1 MFFQHFI
8 LIFKN
13 RKKTSNSTKFLRRET
28 KSTFA
33 MIDYSNQELLN
44 GILRNDTIVLQSIYK
59 NFYSKI
65 NFFIKKNNGD
75 DDDAN
80 DVFQEA
86 IIIIYRK
93 LKANDLVL
101 DCTFETYLY
110 SVCRFLWLKQL
121 ERRKLEK
128 EKIKDNHEYN
138 EDIYDDNLEKVVDL
152 NDRYRLFQK
161 HFANLGKDCQK
172 VLQLYFDKVPLKS
185 IAQIMGFKS
194 EKYAKK
200 RKFKCKEY
208 LIKSIKQDLEY
219 KKILSGEH

>member
-1 MFFQHFI
+1 
-8 LIFKN
+8 
-13 RKKTSNSTKFLRRET
+13 
-28 KSTFA
+28 
-33 MIDYSNQELLN
+33 MIDYSNLELLN
-44 GILRNDTIVLQSIYK
+44 GILRNDTVVLQFIYK

-65 NFFIKKNNGD
+65 NFFIKKNSGD

-86 IIIIYRK
+86 IIILYRK

-121 ERRKLEK
+121 DKRKLEK

-138 EDIYDDNLEKVVDL
+138 EDLYDDGLEKVTDL
-152 NDRYRLFQK
+152 NERYRLYQK

-172 VLQLYFDKVPLKS
+172 VLQLYFDKVPLKN

-208 LIKSIKQDLEY
+208 LINSIKQDLEY
-219 KKILSGEH
+219 SKILSGNH

>member
-1 MFFQHFI
+1 MV
-8 LIFKN
+8 
-13 RKKTSNSTKFLRRET
+13 E
-28 KSTFA
+28 
-33 MIDYSNQELLN
+33 YSNLDLLN
-44 GILRNDTIVLQSIYK
+44 GIRRNDTIVLQFIYK

-65 NFFIKKNNGD
+65 NFFIKKNSGD

-80 DVFQEA
+80 DIFQEA
-86 IIIIYRK
+86 IIIIFRK
-93 LKANDLVL
+93 LKANELVL

-121 ERRKLEK
+121 DKRKVEK
-128 EKIKDNHEYN
+128 EKIKDNHEYHD
-138 EDIYDDNLEKVVDL
+138 DIYDDGLEKVVDL
-152 NDRYRLFQK
+152 NERYRLYQK
-161 HFANLGKDCQK
+161 HFTNLGKDCQK
-172 VLQLYFDKVPLKS
+172 VLQLYFDKVPLKN

-219 KKILSGEH
+219 NKILSGNE

>member
-1 MFFQHFI
+1 M
-8 LIFKN
+8 
-13 RKKTSNSTKFLRRET
+13 T
-28 KSTFA
+28 
-33 MIDYSNQELLN
+33 DYSNLDLLN
-44 GILRNDTIVLQSIYK
+44 GILRNDTIVLQFIYK

-65 NFFIKKNNGD
+65 NFFIKKNSGD

-80 DVFQEA
+80 DIFQEA

-93 LKANDLVL
+93 LKANELVL

-121 ERRKLEK
+121 EKRKIEK
-128 EKIKDNHEYN
+128 EKIKDNHDYN
-138 EDIYDDNLEKVVDL
+138 EDIYDDGLEKVADL
-152 NDRYRLFQK
+152 NERYRLYQK
-161 HFANLGKDCQK
+161 HFINLGKDCQK
-172 VLQLYFDKVPLKS
+172 ILQMYFDKVPLKN

-219 KKILSGEH
+219 SKILSGEN

>member
-1 MFFQHFI
+1 M
-8 LIFKN
+8 N
-13 RKKTSNSTKFLRRET
+13 NYSS
-28 KSTFA
+28 
-33 MIDYSNQELLN
+33 IDLLN
-44 GILRNDTIVLQSIYK
+44 GIRRNDTIVLQYIYK
-59 NFYSKI
+59 NFYSNI
-65 NFFIKKNNGD
+65 NFFIKKNSGD

-80 DVFQEA
+80 DIFQEA

-93 LKANDLVL
+93 LKANELEL
-101 DCTFETYLY
+101 ECSFETYLY

-121 ERRKLEK
+121 DKRKVEK

-138 EDIYDDNLEKVVDL
+138 DDIYDDSLEKITDL
-152 NDRYRLFQK
+152 NERYRLYQK
-161 HFANLGKDCQK
+161 HFTNLGKDCQK
-172 VLQLYFDKVPLKS
+172 VLQLYFDKVPLKN

-219 KKILSGEH
+219 NKILSGDNNF

>member
-1 MFFQHFI
+1 
-8 LIFKN
+8 
-13 RKKTSNSTKFLRRET
+13 
-28 KSTFA
+28 
-33 MIDYSNQELLN
+33 MIDYSNIDLLN
-44 GILRNDTIVLQSIYK
+44 GILRNDTIVLQYIYK

-65 NFFIKKNNGD
+65 NFFIKKNSGD

-80 DVFQEA
+80 DIFQEA

-93 LKANDLVL
+93 LKASELVL
-101 DCTFETYLY
+101 DCSFETYLY

-121 ERRKLEK
+121 EKRKVEK

-138 EDIYDDNLEKVVDL
+138 EDIYDDNLEKVADL
-152 NDRYRLFQK
+152 NERYRLYQK
-161 HFANLGKDCQK
+161 HFVNLGKDCQK
-172 VLQLYFDKVPLKS
+172 VLQLYFDKVPLKN

-219 KKILSGEH
+219 SKILSGNE

>member
-1 MFFQHFI
+1 
-8 LIFKN
+8 
-13 RKKTSNSTKFLRRET
+13 
-28 KSTFA
+28 
-33 MIDYSNQELLN
+33 MIDYSNLDLLN
-44 GILRNDTIVLQSIYK
+44 GIRRNDTIVLQYIYK

-65 NFFIKKNNGD
+65 NFFIKKNSGD

-80 DVFQEA
+80 DIFQEA
-86 IIIIYRK
+86 IIIIFRK
-93 LKANDLVL
+93 LKANELVL

-121 ERRKLEK
+121 DKRKIEK
-128 EKIKDNHEYN
+128 EKIKDNHEYH
-138 EDIYDDNLEKVVDL
+138 EDLYDDGLERVADM
-152 NDRYRLFQK
+152 NERYRLYQK
-161 HFANLGKDCQK
+161 HFINLGKDCQK
-172 VLQLYFDKVPLKS
+172 ILQLYFDKVPLKN

-219 KKILSGEH
+219 SKILSGDN

>member
-1 MFFQHFI
+1 
-8 LIFKN
+8 
-13 RKKTSNSTKFLRRET
+13 
-28 KSTFA
+28 
-33 MIDYSNQELLN
+33 MIDYSNLDLLN
-44 GILRNDTIVLQSIYK
+44 GIRRNDTIVLQYIYK

-65 NFFIKKNNGD
+65 NFFIKKNSGD

-86 IIIIYRK
+86 IIIIFRK
-93 LKANDLVL
+93 LKANELVL

-121 ERRKLEK
+121 DKRKIEK
-128 EKIKDNHEYN
+128 EKIKDNHDYR
-138 EDIYDDNLEKVVDL
+138 EDLYDDGLEKVADL
-152 NDRYRLFQK
+152 NERYRLYQK
-161 HFANLGKDCQK
+161 HFINLGKDCQK
-172 VLQLYFDKVPLKS
+172 ILQLYFDKVPLKN

-219 KKILSGEH
+219 NKILSGDN

>member
-1 MFFQHFI
+1 
-8 LIFKN
+8 
-13 RKKTSNSTKFLRRET
+13 
-28 KSTFA
+28 
-33 MIDYSNQELLN
+33 MIDYSNLDILN
-44 GILRNDTIVLQSIYK
+44 GILRNDTIILQHIYK

-65 NFFIKKNNGD
+65 NFFIKKNSGD

-80 DVFQEA
+80 DIFQEA

-93 LKANDLVL
+93 LKANELVL

-121 ERRKLEK
+121 EKRKIEK
-128 EKIKDNHEYN
+128 EKIMDNHEYN
-138 EDIYDDNLEKVVDL
+138 DDIYDDGLERVVDM
-152 NDRYRLFQK
+152 NERYSLYQK

-172 VLQLYFDKVPLKS
+172 ILQLYFDKVPLKN
-185 IAQIMGFKS
+185 IAQIMGFKG

-208 LIKSIKQDLEY
+208 LIKSIKQDMEY
-219 KKILSGEH
+219 KNILSGND

>member
-1 MFFQHFI
+1 M
-8 LIFKN
+8 N
-13 RKKTSNSTKFLRRET
+13 NYSG
-28 KSTFA
+28 
-33 MIDYSNQELLN
+33 IDLLN
-44 GILRNDTIVLQSIYK
+44 GIRRNDTIILQYIYK
-59 NFYSKI
+59 NFYSNI

-80 DVFQEA
+80 DIFQEA

-93 LKANDLVL
+93 LKADELIL

-121 ERRKLEK
+121 DKRKIEK
-128 EKIKDNHEYN
+128 ERIKDNQEYHD
-138 EDIYDDNLEKVVDL
+138 DIYDDDLEKITDL
-152 NDRYRLFQK
+152 NERYRLYQK
-161 HFANLGKDCQK
+161 HFTNLGKDCQK
-172 VLQLYFDKVPLKS
+172 VLQLYFDKVPLKN

-219 KKILSGEH
+219 NKILSGNNDQE

>member
-1 MFFQHFI
+1 
-8 LIFKN
+8 
-13 RKKTSNSTKFLRRET
+13 
-28 KSTFA
+28 
-33 MIDYSNQELLN
+33 MIDYSNLDLLN
-44 GILRNDTIVLQSIYK
+44 GIRRNDTIVLQYIYR

-65 NFFIKKNNGD
+65 NFFIKKNSGD

-101 DCTFETYLY
+101 DCSFETYLY

-121 ERRKLEK
+121 DKRKIEK
-128 EKIKDNHEYN
+128 EKIKDNHEYSD
-138 EDIYDDNLEKVVDL
+138 DIYDDGLEKVVDL
-152 NDRYRLFQK
+152 NERYRLYQK
-161 HFANLGKDCQK
+161 HFTNLGKDCQK
-172 VLQLYFDKVPLKS
+172 VLQLYFDKVPLKN

-219 KKILSGEH
+219 NKILSGDN

>member
-1 MFFQHFI
+1 
-8 LIFKN
+8 
-13 RKKTSNSTKFLRRET
+13 
-28 KSTFA
+28 
-33 MIDYSNQELLN
+33 MIDYSTLDLLN
-44 GILRNDTIVLQSIYK
+44 GIRRNDTIVLQHIYK

-80 DVFQEA
+80 DIFQEA
-86 IIIIYRK
+86 IIIVFRK
-93 LKANDLVL
+93 LKSNELVL
-101 DCTFETYLY
+101 DDCTFETYLY

-121 ERRKLEK
+121 EKRKIEK

-138 EDIYDDNLEKVVDL
+138 DDIYDDELEKVADL
-152 NDRYRLFQK
+152 NERYRLYQK
-161 HFANLGKDCQK
+161 HFINLGKDCQK
-172 VLQLYFDKVPLKS
+172 ILQLYFDKVPLKN

-208 LIKSIKQDLEY
+208 LIQSIKQDMEY
-219 KKILSGEH
+219 SKILSGDN

>member
-1 MFFQHFI
+1 
-8 LIFKN
+8 
-13 RKKTSNSTKFLRRET
+13 
-28 KSTFA
+28 
-33 MIDYSNQELLN
+33 MIDHSSQELLN

-80 DVFQEA
+80 DIFQEA

-93 LKANDLVL
+93 LKANDLAI
-101 DCTFETYLY
+101 DCTFETFLY
-110 SVCRFLWLKQL
+110 SICRYLWLKQL
-121 ERRKLEK
+121 DKRKVEK
-128 EKIKDNHEYN
+128 EKIMDNHEYN
-138 EDIYDDNLEKVVDL
+138 DDIYDDGLEKVVDL

-161 HFANLGKDCQK
+161 HFTNLGKDCQK

-219 KKILSGEH
+219 KKILSGEP

>member
-1 MFFQHFI
+1 
-8 LIFKN
+8 
-13 RKKTSNSTKFLRRET
+13 
-28 KSTFA
+28 

-44 GILRNDTIVLQSIYK
+44 GILRNDTIVLQFIFK
-59 NFYSKI
+59 NFYSNI

-80 DVFQEA
+80 DIFQEA

-110 SVCRFLWLKQL
+110 SVSRFLWLKQL
-121 ERRKLEK
+121 EKRKVEK
-128 EKIKDNHEYN
+128 ENIKDNHEFN
-138 EDIYDDNLEKVVDL
+138 DEIYDDSLEKIADL
-152 NDRYRLFQK
+152 NERYRLYQK

-172 VLQLYFDKVPLKS
+172 ILQLYFDKVPLKN

-200 RKFKCKEY
+200 RKFYCKEY
-208 LIKSIKQDLEY
+208 LIKSVKQDLEY
-219 KKILSGEH
+219 KNILEGDH

>member
-1 MFFQHFI
+1 
-8 LIFKN
+8 
-13 RKKTSNSTKFLRRET
+13 
-28 KSTFA
+28 
-33 MIDYSNQELLN
+33 MIEYTNEDLLH
-44 GILRNDTIVLQSIYK
+44 GILKNDTIILQFIYK
-59 NFYSKI
+59 NFYSNI

-80 DVFQEA
+80 DIFQES

-101 DCTFETYLY
+101 DCTFDTYLY

-121 ERRKLEK
+121 EKRKIEK
-128 EKIKDNHEYN
+128 ENIKDNHEFN
-138 EDIYDDNLEKVVDL
+138 DDIYDDSLEKIADL
-152 NDRYRLFQK
+152 NERYRLYQK

-172 VLQLYFDKVPLKS
+172 ILQLYFDKVPLRN

-200 RKFKCKEY
+200 RKHQCKEY
-208 LIKSIKQDLEY
+208 LIQSVKQDLEY
-219 KKILSGEH
+219 KNILSGNA

>member
-1 MFFQHFI
+1 
-8 LIFKN
+8 
-13 RKKTSNSTKFLRRET
+13 
-28 KSTFA
+28 
-33 MIDYSNQELLN
+33 MIDYTTQDLLN

-80 DVFQEA
+80 DIFQEA

-101 DCTFETYLY
+101 ECTFETYLY

-121 ERRKLEK
+121 EKRKLEK

-138 EDIYDDNLEKVVDL
+138 DDIYDDGLERVVDL
-152 NDRYRLFQK
+152 NERYRLFQK
-161 HFANLGKDCQK
+161 HFTNMGKDCQK
-172 VLQLYFDKVPLKS
+172 VLQLYFDKVPLKN

-219 KKILSGEH
+219 KKILNGEE

>member
-1 MFFQHFI
+1 
-8 LIFKN
+8 
-13 RKKTSNSTKFLRRET
+13 
-28 KSTFA
+28 

-80 DVFQEA
+80 DIFQEA

-110 SVCRFLWLKQL
+110 SVCRFLWLKHL

-138 EDIYDDNLEKVVDL
+138 EDIYDDNLEKIVDL

>member
-1 MFFQHFI
+1 
-8 LIFKN
+8 
-13 RKKTSNSTKFLRRET
+13 
-28 KSTFA
+28 
-33 MIDYSNQELLN
+33 MIDYSNLDLLN
-44 GILRNDTIVLQSIYK
+44 GIIRNDTIVLQYIYK

-65 NFFIKKNNGD
+65 NFFIKKNSGD

-86 IIIIYRK
+86 IIIIFRK

-121 ERRKLEK
+121 DKRKVEK
-128 EKIKDNHEYN
+128 EKIKDNHDYH
-138 EDIYDDNLEKVVDL
+138 EDLYDDNLEKVVDL
-152 NDRYRLFQK
+152 NDRYRLYQK
-161 HFANLGKDCQK
+161 HFTNLGKDCQK

-219 KKILSGEH
+219 NKILSGNN

>member
-1 MFFQHFI
+1 
-8 LIFKN
+8 
-13 RKKTSNSTKFLRRET
+13 
-28 KSTFA
+28 
-33 MIDYSNQELLN
+33 MIDYSNQDLLN

-138 EDIYDDNLEKVVDL
+138 DDIYDDGLEKVVDL
-152 NDRYRLFQK
+152 NERYRLFQK
-161 HFANLGKDCQK
+161 HFSNLGKDCQK
-172 VLQLYFDKVPLKS
+172 VLQLYFDKVPLKN

-208 LIKSIKQDLEY
+208 LIKSVKQDLEY
-219 KKILSGEH
+219 SKILNGEH

>member
-1 MFFQHFI
+1 
-8 LIFKN
+8 
-13 RKKTSNSTKFLRRET
+13 
-28 KSTFA
+28 
-33 MIDYSNQELLN
+33 MIDYTTLDLLN
-44 GILRNDTIVLQSIYK
+44 GILRNDTIILQFIYK

-65 NFFIKKNNGD
+65 NFFIKKNSGD

-86 IIIIYRK
+86 IIIIFRK
-93 LKANDLVL
+93 LKANELVL

-121 ERRKLEK
+121 DKRKVEK

-138 EDIYDDNLEKVVDL
+138 EDLYDDGLEKVADL
-152 NDRYRLFQK
+152 NERYKLYQK
-161 HFANLGKDCQK
+161 HFTNLGKDCQK
-172 VLQLYFDKVPLKS
+172 VLQLYFDKVPLKN

-219 KKILSGEH
+219 NKILSGDN

>member
-1 MFFQHFI
+1 
-8 LIFKN
+8 
-13 RKKTSNSTKFLRRET
+13 
-28 KSTFA
+28 
-33 MIDYSNQELLN
+33 MIDYSNLELLN
-44 GILRNDTIVLQSIYK
+44 GILRNDTIVLQFIYK

-65 NFFIKKNNGD
+65 NFFIKKNSGD

-121 ERRKLEK
+121 DKRKLEK

-138 EDIYDDNLEKVVDL
+138 EDLYDDGLEKVADL
-152 NDRYRLFQK
+152 NERYRLYQK
-161 HFANLGKDCQK
+161 HFVNLGKDCQK
-172 VLQLYFDKVPLKS
+172 ILQLYFDKVPLKN

-208 LIKSIKQDLEY
+208 LINSIKQDLEY
-219 KKILSGEH
+219 SKILSGNH